1 MGPRIIAHPQAREI
15 YPEFLITSHGI
26 LRASVPLLELAR
38 ERALALG
45 EDDAVAVALADY
57 LVEHIE
63 EEQHHDEWLLED
75 IEVVG
80 IPRAEVLARPPAPA
94 VATLVGSQYYWI
106 LHYDPVAVLG
116 YVAVLEGYPPSSQLI
131 DDLMASTGYA
141 ANAFRT
147 LRLHGELDI
156 GHGAALDEVLDRLPL
171 TREQSAV
178 IGLSAIHTVD
188 SLARAYGELA
198 D

>member
-1 MGPRIIAHPQAREI
+1 MSPRIIGHPQARGI
-15 YPEFLITSHGI
+15 YPEFLITSHGV

-38 ERALALG
+38 ERALALS
-45 EDDAVAVALADY
+45 EDDPVAGSLADY

-94 VATLVGSQYYWI
+94 VAALVGSQYYWI
-106 LHYDPVAVLG
+106 LHYHPVAVLG
-116 YVAVLEGYPPSSQLI
+116 YVAVLEGYPPSNQLI
-131 DDLMASTGYA
+131 DDLMASTGYDA
-141 ANAFRT
+141 TAFRT

-171 TREQSAV
+171 TREQSTV
-178 IGLSAIHTVD
+178 IGLSAIHTVAA
-188 SLARAYGELA
+188 LTLAYGELA